1 MSGDTE
7 AQRSH
12 VEAVGE
18 QGSQLASNRTAC
30 LLIRGPALAPQ
41 EFKLSV
47 FQLFDGVITIS
58 TAQSQ

>member
-7 AQRSH
+7 AQRSR

-18 QGSQLASNRTAC
+18 QGSQLASNRIAC
-30 LLIRGPALAPQ
+30 LLICGPALAPQ

-47 FQLFDGVITIS
+47 FQLFQLM
-58 TAQSQ
+58 A